1 MRLYIELSFNSDG
14 TNPLEIL
21 DMMKELD
28 FDPVVGKYDFAKD
41 YETPEEYK
49 NIVNEL
55 TETLKGTRVR
65 YRLTTRKN

>member
-55 TETLKGTRVR
+55 TETLKDTRVR